1 MLEHCLSLRHVPDN
15 RGVSDTTFF
24 VTARLNTARPL
35 LGDACAGQLIL
46 DTLNFYRQRGEV
58 ECYGFVVMPDHVHLM
73 VKILAPLTLPRWVAK
88 FKSYVARQLGKGPIW
103 QRGYWSEVIPSVP
116 FLEQKLRYIHENP
129 VRAGVVNE
137 AADYSFSSAR
147 DYHLQQ
153 KSERIDD
160 YR

>member
-1 MLEHCLSLRHVPDN
+1 MRHVPEN
-15 RGVSDTTFF
+15 REASDLTFF
-24 VTARLNTARPL
+24 VTARLEIAQPV
-35 LGDACAGQLIL
+35 LGDAVAGQLVL
-46 DTLNFYRQRGEV
+46 DTIDFYRQRSEI
-58 ECYGFVVMPDHVHLM
+58 ECYGFVVMPDHVHLIIK
-73 VKILAPLTLPRWVAK
+73 VLAPVTLPRWMDK

-103 QRGYWSEVIPSVP
+103 QRGYWSEVVPSVP

-129 VRAGVVNE
+129 VRAGLVKE
-137 AADYSFSSAR
+137 AADYLFSSAR